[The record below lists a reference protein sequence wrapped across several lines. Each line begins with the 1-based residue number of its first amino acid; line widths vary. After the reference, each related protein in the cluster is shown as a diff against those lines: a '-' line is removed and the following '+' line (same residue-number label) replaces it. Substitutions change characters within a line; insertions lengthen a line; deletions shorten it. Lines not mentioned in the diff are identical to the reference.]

1 MEADIGERDTEP
13 GHQTGDSCTG
23 KFVLIPNESQM
34 SHKKTTRTSHV
45 GEPAKDLAGTT
56 VDTHVRQGGEQST
69 EDDRDIGETLP

>member
-1 MEADIGERDTEP
+1 
-13 GHQTGDSCTG
+13 
-23 KFVLIPNESQM
+23 M

-69 EDDRDIGETLP
+69 EDDRDIGETLPWGDGEDFGRVADHSKAVWTKFAVMSFQL